1 MSHNSILPLC
11 AASMLIAAP
20 GSASAASAPDD
31 IDTIVVTP
39 TLTERPLAESDFS
52 LSIIDAD
59 MLVRQQ
65 PLELT
70 DILRGQPGIDVTT
83 NGAYGKVT
91 SLFVRG
97 TSASQSLLLIDGIRM
112 GSATGGAPSWQYVP
126 PQLID
131 RVEVLRGPRSVVY
144 GADAIGGVVQT
155 FTRRGA
161 EGRSVSASAGAGSF
175 SGRDFALGFDQV
187 TGRSAIGVAFN
198 HFETEGTPLRPGGDR
213 KGYDNTSFFLRART
227 QLAGDIE
234 LGVTALRSQGNTEF
248 IGGDTDF
255 VHQSVGLRAALPVGE
270 SWNLSVDFSEG
281 RDDSDNFQSFG
292 DSVFDTRMRT
302 LRAMGTWQAGD
313 HELVIGAD
321 YRDDVVT
328 STTQYDERARDNLG
342 AFVQGLLRVGDLD
355 IQPAL
360 RWDDN
365 EAYGREWTTGLTLG
379 HPLGSAHR
387 LRAGYG
393 TAFRAPT
400 FNDLYFPGFGNP
412 DVGAETSRSV
422 ELGITGRYARWFW
435 DLVAYQTDVD
445 DLIAFRFID
454 GRFAA
459 FNVEEARVRGGELSA
474 GVAVQ
479 DWILSA
485 AYSHTN
491 PVNRETGLRLPR
503 RTRDSLR
510 LEADRQLG
518 DFSLGVTSIVQGH
531 RYDDAAATQ
540 RLGGFG
546 LLNLRAGWRFSELWS
561 LRVSVD
567 NALDRA
573 YSTARDSFN
582 GFDFQQPGRSVFL
595 RLRYGER

>member
-1 MSHNSILPLC
+1 MNHSVLLPLC
-11 AASMLIAAP
+11 AASMLLTAAP
-20 GSASAASAPDD
+20 GASATSADD
-31 IDTIVVTP
+31 IDTLVVTP
-39 TLTERPLAESDFS
+39 TLTERRLAESDFS
-52 LSIIDAD
+52 LSVIDAD

-65 PLELT
+65 PLELA
-70 DILRGQPGIDVTT
+70 DILRGRPGIDVTT

-97 TSASQSLLLIDGIRM
+97 TSASQSLLLIDGVRM

-155 FTRRGA
+155 FTQRGT
-161 EGRSVSASAGAGSF
+161 EGRSVSASAGVGSF
-175 SGRDFALGFDQV
+175 SGRDVALGFDNV
-187 TGRSAIGVAFN
+187 TERSALGVAFN
-198 HFETEGTPLRPGGDR
+198 HFETDGTPLRPGGDR

-234 LGVTALRSQGNTEF
+234 LGATALRSQGNTEF
-248 IGGDTDF
+248 IGGETDF
-255 VHQSVGLRAALPVGE
+255 VHQSVGLRAAMPVGE
-270 SWNLSVDFSEG
+270 SWNLSLDFSEG
-281 RDDSDNFQSFG
+281 RDESDNFQSFG

-302 LRAMGTWQAGD
+302 WRAMGTWSAGE
-313 HELVIGAD
+313 HEMVIGAD

-328 STTQYDERARDNLG
+328 STTQYDESSRDNRG
-342 AFVQGLLRVGDLD
+342 VFVQGLVRVGDLD

-379 HPLGSAHR
+379 HPLGDSHR

-422 ELGITGRYARWFW
+422 EVGITGRQAQWYW

-459 FNVEEARVRGGELSA
+459 FNVEEARIRGAEFSTGI
-474 GVAVQ
+474 AVS
-479 DWILSA
+479 DWVFSA

-491 PVNRETGLRLPR
+491 PVNRDTGLRLPR

-518 DFSLGVTSIVQGH
+518 AFSLGVTSIVQGH
-531 RYDDAAATQ
+531 RYDNAAATE
-540 RLGGFG
+540 RLAGFG
-546 LLNLRAGWRFSELWS
+546 LVNLRAGWRFSDLWS

-582 GFDFQQPGRSVFL
+582 GFDFQQPGRSVFV